1 MVRALKGLA
10 GGIRRECQVRPA
22 HVDNLP
28 PSLPLP
34 ARGRCAVDIKR
45 PHSTG
50 HTSSPTLPYTSDMKL
65 VLLACLAA
73 VAVAAPQF
81 IDRPVVLVLRDDRQD
96 NGDGNFNFAFEA
108 DNGIVEERSGTPG
121 VVGQANMQGSFRFPL
136 PDGSFAE
143 VRYVAD
149 EGGFRPE
156 SPLLPTPHPLPAHAI
171 EQIRIAEE
179 QRARGITFE

>member
-1 MVRALKGLA
+1 MLCCGCHLYLYLCS
-10 GGIRRECQVRPA
+10 GWCCPA
-22 HVDNLP
+22 FP
-28 PSLPLP
+28 PLTLSLPQ
-34 ARGRCAVDIKR
+34 
-45 PHSTG
+45 
-50 HTSSPTLPYTSDMKL
+50 

-81 IDRPVVLVLRDDRQD
+81 NDGRPIVLVLRDDRQD
-96 NGDGNFNFAFEA
+96 NGDGNFNFGFEA
-108 DNGIVEERSGTPG
+108 DNGIAEERSGTPG
-121 VVGQANMQGSFRFPL
+121 LEGQSNMQGSFRFPL
-136 PDGSFAE
+136 PDGTFAE

-179 QRARGITFE
+179 QRARGEIFQ